1 MAHAAV
7 VEVSIDP
14 ASDVAHRHGILEELV
29 VPELRAMPGFRRG
42 LWMNDGAGTG
52 TCVVVCSTDEAAR
65 AVLEVLTREGGP
77 PVIRSGVHEVEIEAV
92 EEIEGAEEAGA

>member
-14 ASDVAHRHGILEELV
+14 TSDVAHRHGILEEFV
-29 VPELRAMPGFRRG
+29 VPEVRALPGFRRG

-52 TCVVVCSTDEAAR
+52 TCVVVCSTEDAAR
-65 AVLEVLTREGGP
+65 ATLEVLTREGGP
-77 PVIRSGVHEVEIEAV
+77 PVIRAGVLEVEL
-92 EEIEGAEEAGA
+92 EAGEAEA